1 MGFGGIPKSDASL
14 QVFILHVF
22 CNGWYEAKKNLSLI
36 GIYSV
41 SAFSF
46 WNIRQII
53 GCQSDIWSV
62 WWCEKSTKK
71 QIQDHGRFIT
81 HGLWT
86 CQKLTF
92 QTTLNNLRSW
102 IPDNHCYLTT
112 KSDTKQRSQFLQ
124 FNDFFVVSIFS
135 GRPRQSSKEVSL
147 PGSVWASAF
156 WWRPWREWRQG
167 WDGRQTRRRWWEEE
181 RSFNML
187 LKFIYII

>member
-1 MGFGGIPKSDASL
+1 MITTRAPDGANKRKPFWIEWALEEYQKVMLACRCSYFMSFVMVGLKL
-14 QVFILHVF
+14 
-22 CNGWYEAKKNLSLI
+22 KKNLSLI

-41 SAFSF
+41 SDFWF

-124 FNDFFVVSIFS
+124 FNDFFCGFY
-135 GRPRQSSKEVSL
+135 
-147 PGSVWASAF
+147 F
-156 WWRPWREWRQG
+156 
-167 WDGRQTRRRWWEEE
+167 
-181 RSFNML
+181 
-187 LKFIYII
+187 